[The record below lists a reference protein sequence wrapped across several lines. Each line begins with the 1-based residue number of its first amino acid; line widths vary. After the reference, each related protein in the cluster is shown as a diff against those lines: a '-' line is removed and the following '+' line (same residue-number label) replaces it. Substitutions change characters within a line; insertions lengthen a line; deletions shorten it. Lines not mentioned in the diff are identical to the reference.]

1 MGTKTT
7 STKAIASGV
16 AGTLVAFLTG
26 LRLAIDDA
34 SVTQGEWV
42 TIALAT
48 VIGGAAAFGLTWAS
62 PANRTVQ
69 K

>member
-1 MGTKTT
+1 MEGKTT
-7 STKAIASGV
+7 STKAIAGGV

-26 LRLAIDDA
+26 LTTAIDD
-34 SVTQGEWV
+34 SVVTQGEWV

-62 PANRTVQ
+62 PANRA